1 MKWDNQ
7 LINHLQWSNAI
18 INREGK
24 EIVAQEIAAMAKDG
38 DVIGAGSGS
47 TVYLTLFALAERIRK
62 ESLHIE
68 VIPASAEISMT
79 CIQLGIPQT
88 TLWNKRPDWVFDGA
102 DEVDS
107 KFKLIKGRGGA
118 MFKEKLLISSSPQTY
133 ILVDPSKKVERLGA
147 KFPIPI
153 EIFPEALTYVEDRL
167 QRLNPGEIKLRM
179 GQGKDGPI
187 ITENGNMILDVWMD
201 YIPENTESTLKSIT
215 GVLESGLFMNYKVEV
230 LGLTS

>member
-24 EIVAQEIAAMAKDG
+24 EIVAREIAAMAEEG

-88 TLWNKRPDWVFDGA
+88 TLWNKRPDWAFDGA
-102 DEVDS
+102 DEVDPERS
-107 KFKLIKGRGGA
+107 LIKGRGGA
-118 MFKEKLLISSSPQTY
+118 MFKEKLLIKSSGKNFIIVDDTK
-133 ILVDPSKKVERLGA
+133 LVDHLGSRFPIPVEVFPSALTLVESEMQRLGA
-147 KFPIPI
+147 S
-153 EIFPEALTYVEDRL
+153 EIALRL
-167 QRLNPGEIKLRM
+167 AS
-179 GQGKDGPI
+179 GKDGPVL
-187 ITENGNMILDVWMD
+187 TENGNFILDTRFS
-201 YIPENTESTLKSIT
+201 YIDPSLEKNLKAIT
-215 GVLESGLFMNYKVEV
+215 GVIESGLFIGYDVEIV
-230 LGLTS
+230 VAK

>member
-88 TLWNKRPDWVFDGA
+88 PLWNKRPDWV
-102 DEVDS
+102 
-107 KFKLIKGRGGA
+107 L
-118 MFKEKLLISSSPQTY
+118 M
-133 ILVDPSKKVERLGA
+133 
-147 KFPIPI
+147 
-153 EIFPEALTYVEDRL
+153 
-167 QRLNPGEIKLRM
+167 
-179 GQGKDGPI
+179 
-187 ITENGNMILDVWMD
+187 
-201 YIPENTESTLKSIT
+201 
-215 GVLESGLFMNYKVEV
+215 VLMK
-230 LGLTS
+230 

>member
-62 ESLHIE
+62 ESIHIE

-102 DEVDS
+102 
-107 KFKLIKGRGGA
+107 K
-118 MFKEKLLISSSPQTY
+118 
-133 ILVDPSKKVERLGA
+133 LVDHLGSHFPIPVEVFPGALTFVESEMQRLGA
-147 KFPIPI
+147 SD
-153 EIFPEALTYVEDRL
+153 V
-167 QRLNPGEIKLRM
+167 KLRLA
-179 GQGKDGPI
+179 GGKDGPVL
-187 ITENGNMILDVWMD
+187 TENGNFIFDTRFSYVDPSL
-201 YIPENTESTLKSIT
+201 EQNLKAIT
-215 GVLESGLFMNYKVEV
+215 GVIESGLFIGYDVEIV
-230 LGLTS
+230 VAK

>member
-24 EIVAQEIAAMAKDG
+24 EIVAQEIAAMAKEG

-68 VIPASAEISMT
+68 VIPASAEISMS

-88 TLWNKRPDWVFDGA
+88 TLWNKRPDWAFDGA
-102 DEVDS
+102 DEVDPERN
-107 KFKLIKGRGGA
+107 LIKGRGGA
-118 MFKEKLLISSSPQTY
+118 MFKEKLLIKSSGKTY
-133 ILVDPSKKVERLGA
+133 IIVDESKLVSKLGSKYPIPVEVFPHALSHVENEIRLLGA
-147 KFPIPI
+147 SKIS
-153 EIFPEALTYVEDRL
+153 LRL
-167 QRLNPGEIKLRM
+167 AER
-179 GQGKDGPI
+179 KDGPVF
-187 ITENGNMILDVWMD
+187 TENGNFILDIHLSNIVPD
-201 YIPENTESTLKSIT
+201 LEQKLKAIT
-215 GVLESGLFMNYKVEV
+215 GVIENGLFIGYDITV
-230 LGLTS
+230 LMANR

>member
-24 EIVAQEIAAMAKDG
+24 EIVAQEIAAMAKEG

-68 VIPASAEISMT
+68 VIPAEISMS

-88 TLWNKRPDWVFDGA
+88 TLWNKRPDWAFDGA
-102 DEVDS
+102 DEVDPERN
-107 KFKLIKGRGGA
+107 LIKGRGGA
-118 MFKEKLLISSSPQTY
+118 MFKEKLLIKSSGKSFIIIDDTK
-133 ILVDPSKKVERLGA
+133 LVDHLRSRFPIPVEVFPSALTFVESEMRRLGA
-147 KFPIPI
+147 S
-153 EIFPEALTYVEDRL
+153 EITLRL
-167 QRLNPGEIKLRM
+167 AG
-179 GQGKDGPI
+179 GKDGPVL
-187 ITENGNMILDVWMD
+187 TENGNFILDTRFS
-201 YIPENTESTLKSIT
+201 YIDPSLEENLKAIT
-215 GVLESGLFMNYKVEV
+215 GVIESGLFIGYDVEIV
-230 LGLTS
+230 VAK

>member
-24 EIVAQEIAAMAKDG
+24 EIVAREIAAMAEEG

-79 CIQLGIPQT
+79 CIQLGIPCLLYT
-88 TLWNKRPDWVFDGA
+88 SPSPR
-102 DEVDS
+102 DS
-107 KFKLIKGRGGA
+107 
-118 MFKEKLLISSSPQTY
+118 
-133 ILVDPSKKVERLGA
+133 
-147 KFPIPI
+147 
-153 EIFPEALTYVEDRL
+153 
-167 QRLNPGEIKLRM
+167 
-179 GQGKDGPI
+179 
-187 ITENGNMILDVWMD
+187 
-201 YIPENTESTLKSIT
+201 
-215 GVLESGLFMNYKVEV
+215 
-230 LGLTS
+230 

>member
-88 TLWNKRPDWVFDGA
+88 PLWNKRPDWVFDGA
-102 DEVDS
+102 DEVDPEKS
-107 KFKLIKGRGGA
+107 LI
-118 MFKEKLLISSSPQTY
+118 
-133 ILVDPSKKVERLGA
+133 
-147 KFPIPI
+147 
-153 EIFPEALTYVEDRL
+153 
-167 QRLNPGEIKLRM
+167 
-179 GQGKDGPI
+179 
-187 ITENGNMILDVWMD
+187 
-201 YIPENTESTLKSIT
+201 
-215 GVLESGLFMNYKVEV
+215 
-230 LGLTS
+230 

>member
-68 VIPASAEISMT
+68 VIPCLCRNFYDLHTI
-79 CIQLGIPQT
+79 GYT
-88 TLWNKRPDWVFDGA
+88 TN
-102 DEVDS
+102 
-107 KFKLIKGRGGA
+107 
-118 MFKEKLLISSSPQTY
+118 
-133 ILVDPSKKVERLGA
+133 DP
-147 KFPIPI
+147 
-153 EIFPEALTYVEDRL
+153 
-167 QRLNPGEIKLRM
+167 
-179 GQGKDGPI
+179 
-187 ITENGNMILDVWMD
+187 
-201 YIPENTESTLKSIT
+201 
-215 GVLESGLFMNYKVEV
+215 LE
-230 LGLTS
+230 

>member
-102 DEVDS
+102 DEVDPEKS
-107 KFKLIKGRGGA
+107 LIKGRGGA
-118 MFKEKLLISSSPQTY
+118 MFKEKLLHATSILSQALSSSALSLPLSLITD
-133 ILVDPSKKVERLGA
+133 IGHFTIPAFTLSKPLIANSYSIGA
-147 KFPIPI
+147 F
-153 EIFPEALTYVEDRL
+153 
-167 QRLNPGEIKLRM
+167 
-179 GQGKDGPI
+179 
-187 ITENGNMILDVWMD
+187 
-201 YIPENTESTLKSIT
+201 SIAN
-215 GVLESGLFMNYKVEV
+215 V
-230 LGLTS
+230 

>member
-24 EIVAQEIAAMAKDG
+24 EIVAREIAAMAEEG

-88 TLWNKRPDWVFDGA
+88 TLWNKRPDWAFDGA
-102 DEVDS
+102 DEVDPERS
-107 KFKLIKGRGGA
+107 LIKGRGGA
-118 MFKEKLLISSSPQTY
+118 MFKEKLLIKSSGKNFIIIDDTIP
-133 ILVDPSKKVERLGA
+133 VEVFPSALTFVESEMRRLGA
-147 KFPIPI
+147 S
-153 EIFPEALTYVEDRL
+153 EITLRL
-167 QRLNPGEIKLRM
+167 AG
-179 GQGKDGPI
+179 GKDGPVL
-187 ITENGNMILDVWMD
+187 TENGNFILDTRFS
-201 YIPENTESTLKSIT
+201 YIDPSLEENLKMIT
-215 GVLESGLFMNYKVEV
+215 GVIESGLFIGYDVEIV
-230 LGLTS
+230 VAK